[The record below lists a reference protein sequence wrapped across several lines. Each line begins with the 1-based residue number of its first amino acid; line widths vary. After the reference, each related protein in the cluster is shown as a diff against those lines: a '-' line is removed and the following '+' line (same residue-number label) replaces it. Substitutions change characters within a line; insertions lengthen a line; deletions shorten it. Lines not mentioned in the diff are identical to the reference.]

1 MKIMIVDEEYECFIS
16 DILKE
21 LSKKEHHGVKNMLVV
36 AITGN
41 DEPVLSAMNA
51 SDLYSLEAMLSY
63 AMGYFNAKETLM
75 DKALFDSMIEDE
87 IPESED

>member
-1 MKIMIVDEEYECFIS
+1 MKLMIVDEEYECFIS

-63 AMGYFNAKETLM
+63 GTAYFNFKEILF
-75 DKALFDSMIEDE
+75 DKALMEDLINDE

>member
-51 SDLYSLEAMLSY
+51 SDLYSLEAMLSFS
-63 AMGYFNAKETLM
+63 MGYFNAKETLM

>member
-41 DEPVLSAMNA
+41 DEPILTAQNS

-63 AMGYFNAKETLM
+63 ALGYFNAKETLY
-75 DKALFDSMIEDE
+75 DKAIFESMMDDS
-87 IPESED
+87 IPESEE